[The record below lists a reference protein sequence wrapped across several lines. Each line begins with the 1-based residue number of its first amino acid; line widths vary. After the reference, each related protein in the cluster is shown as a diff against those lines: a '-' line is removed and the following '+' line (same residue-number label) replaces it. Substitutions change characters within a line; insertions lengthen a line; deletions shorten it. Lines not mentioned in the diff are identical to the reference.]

1 MMLAELSIKQFAII
15 DQLQID
21 FKKGMTVL
29 TGETGAGKS
38 IVLDAIGL
46 LIGGRG
52 SAEFVRYGE
61 DKAELEGL
69 FMIEDGHMAYT
80 LAEEYGIDMEDG
92 MIILRRDLFASGKSV
107 CRVNH
112 KLVTLTILREFGR
125 ALVDLHGQHEHQHL
139 MESTYHQTILD
150 DFGHATIAP
159 ILERYQERFQ
169 QYEEKRDALQALAQS
184 EQELAQ
190 RIDLLSFQTEE
201 IDSAKLRT
209 GEEEDLLS
217 ERNRLAN
224 FEKLHASLSAAYDA
238 LHDERR
244 GIDSVGDAMRELQQ
258 ASSIDD
264 EFSGQSDT
272 LANAFY
278 ALEEVGYAVRDQLET
293 LEFDS
298 NRLDEIELRLSVF
311 QQLKRKYGA
320 TIEEVIAYGKKI
332 GVELDTMTNRDERI
346 EKLKTEVEQL
356 ETELF
361 DIGGELS
368 QARRKAAHHLG
379 EAIHLELRQLYMEKA
394 RFEIRF
400 LQDGK
405 APTLR
410 KNGIDFVEFYI
421 MTNAGEPFKSL
432 GKVASGGEL
441 SRIMLGLKSIFSR
454 SVGVASI
461 IFDEVDTGVSGR
473 VAQAMAEKIYRLS
486 IDSQVL
492 CITHLPQVASIAD
505 QHLYIRKIEETDRTT
520 TQVNV
525 LTDSERGNELG
536 RMISGTHMTDLTL
549 RHAEELMEQA
559 MNMKESLKN
568 GV

>member
-1 MMLAELSIKQFAII
+1 MLAELSIKQFAII
-15 DQLQID
+15 DQLQIH

-69 FMIEDGHMAYT
+69 FMIEDGHMVYT
-80 LAEEYGIDMEDG
+80 LAEEYGIDVEDG
-92 MIILRRDLFASGKSV
+92 SIILRRDLFASGKSV
-107 CRVNH
+107 CRVNN

-125 ALVDLHGQHEHQHL
+125 VLVDLHGQHEHQHL
-139 MESTYHQTILD
+139 MENMYHQSILD
-150 DFGHATIAP
+150 DFGHETISP
-159 ILERYQERFQ
+159 RLHEYQKKFGL
-169 QYEEKRDALQALAQS
+169 YEEKRMALQSLAQS

-201 IDSAKLRT
+201 ITSANLRQ
-209 GEEEDLLS
+209 GEEDELLS

-224 FEKLHASLSAAYDA
+224 FEKLHDSLKAAYDA
-238 LHDERR
+238 LHDEMR

-264 EFSGQSDT
+264 QFANQSD
-272 LANAFY
+272 AIASAFY
-278 ALEEVGYAVRDQLET
+278 GLEEVGYAIRDQLET

-298 NRLDEIELRLSVF
+298 NRLDEIEQRLSVF

-320 TIEEVIAYGKKI
+320 TIEEVIAYGEKI
-332 GVELDTMTNRDERI
+332 GIELDTMTNRDERI
-346 EKLKTEVEQL
+346 EKLKAEVELL
-356 ETELF
+356 ESELF
-361 DIGGELS
+361 EIGNKLS
-368 QARRKAAHHLG
+368 KARRKAAQLLG
-379 EAIHLELRQLYMEKA
+379 EAIHLELRELYMEKA

-400 LQDGK
+400 MQDGK
-405 APTLR
+405 TPALR
-410 KNGIDFVEFYI
+410 KNGIDQIEFYI

-454 SVGVASI
+454 SLGVASI

-486 IDSQVL
+486 IEGQVL
-492 CITHLPQVASIAD
+492 CITHLPQVASMAD
-505 QHLYIRKIEETDRTT
+505 QHLYIRKVEETDRTT

-525 LTDSERGNELG
+525 LTEADRGNELG

-549 RHAEELMEQA
+549 RHAEELMDQA
-559 MNMKESLKN
+559 MSMKESLKN

>member
-1 MMLAELSIKQFAII
+1 MLAELSIKQFAII
-15 DQLQID
+15 DQLQIH

-69 FMIEDGHMAYT
+69 FMIEDGHMVYT
-80 LAEEYGIDMEDG
+80 LAEEYGIDVEDG
-92 MIILRRDLFASGKSV
+92 SIILRRDLFASGKSV
-107 CRVNH
+107 CRVNN

-125 ALVDLHGQHEHQHL
+125 VLVDLHGQHEHQHL
-139 MESTYHQTILD
+139 MENMYHQSILD
-150 DFGHATIAP
+150 DFGHETISP
-159 ILERYQERFQ
+159 RLHEYQKKFGL
-169 QYEEKRDALQALAQS
+169 YEEKRIALQSLAQS

-201 IDSAKLRT
+201 ITSANLRQ
-209 GEEEDLLS
+209 GEEDELLG

-224 FEKLHASLSAAYDA
+224 FEKLHDSLKAAYDA
-238 LHDERR
+238 LHDEMR

-264 EFSGQSDT
+264 QFANQSD
-272 LANAFY
+272 AIASAFY
-278 ALEEVGYAVRDQLET
+278 GLEEVGYAIRDQLET

-298 NRLDEIELRLSVF
+298 NRLDEIEQRLSVF

-320 TIEEVIAYGKKI
+320 TIEEVIAYGEKI
-332 GVELDTMTNRDERI
+332 GIELDTMTNRDERI
-346 EKLKTEVEQL
+346 EKLKAEVELL
-356 ETELF
+356 ESELF
-361 DIGGELS
+361 EIGNKLS
-368 QARRKAAHHLG
+368 KARRKAAQLLG
-379 EAIHLELRQLYMEKA
+379 EAIHLELRELYMEKA

-400 LQDGK
+400 MQDGK
-405 APTLR
+405 TPALR
-410 KNGIDFVEFYI
+410 KNGIDQIEFYI

-454 SVGVASI
+454 SLGVASI

-486 IDSQVL
+486 IEGQVL
-492 CITHLPQVASIAD
+492 CITHLPQVASMAD
-505 QHLYIRKIEETDRTT
+505 QHLYIRKVEETDRTT

-525 LTDSERGNELG
+525 LTEADRGNELG

-549 RHAEELMEQA
+549 RHAEELMDQA
-559 MNMKESLKN
+559 MSMKESLKN

>member
-1 MMLAELSIKQFAII
+1 MLAELSIKQFAII
-15 DQLQID
+15 DELQID

-38 IVLDAIGL
+38 IVLDAVGL

-61 DKAELEGL
+61 DRAELEGL
-69 FMIEDGHMAYT
+69 FLIEDDHLVYD
-80 LAEEYGIDMEDG
+80 LAEEYGIDIEDG
-92 MIILRRDLFASGKSV
+92 LIILRRDLFATGKSV
-107 CRVNH
+107 CRVNN

-125 ALVDLHGQHEHQHL
+125 VLVDMHGQHEHQHL
-139 MESTYHQTILD
+139 MDSTYHQAILD
-150 DFGHATIAP
+150 DFAQEAIAP
-159 ILERYQERFQ
+159 LLQAYQSGYQ
-169 QYEEKRDALQALAQS
+169 TYEEKRTALQSLAQS

-201 IDSAKLRT
+201 IEGAKLRAH
-209 GEEEDLLS
+209 EEDELLV

-224 FEKLHASLSAAYDA
+224 FEKLYASLKTAYDA
-238 LHDERR
+238 LHDEMR

-258 ASSIDD
+258 ASSID
-264 EFSGQSDT
+264 EQFSQQSD
-272 LANAFY
+272 AIASAFY
-278 ALEEVGYAVRDQLET
+278 GLEEVGYAIRDQLET

-298 NRLDEIELRLSVF
+298 NRLDEIEQRLSVF

-320 TIEEVIAYGKKI
+320 TIEEVIAYGEKI
-332 GVELDTMTNRDERI
+332 RIELDTMTNRDERI
-346 EKLKTEVEQL
+346 ERLKTEVEQL
-356 ETELF
+356 ESELF
-361 DIGGELS
+361 EIGGRLS
-368 QARRKAAHHLG
+368 QQRRKAAVQLS
-379 EAIHLELRQLYMEKA
+379 EAIHLELRELYMEKA

-405 APTLR
+405 TPMLR
-410 KNGIDFVEFYI
+410 KNGIDHVEFLI

-486 IDSQVL
+486 VDGQVL
-492 CITHLPQVASIAD
+492 CITHLPQVASMAD

-525 LTDSERGNELG
+525 LSQADRGNELG
-536 RMISGTHMTDLTL
+536 RMISGAHMTDLTL
-549 RHAEELMEQA
+549 RHAEELMDQA
-559 MNMKESLKN
+559 KTMKESLKN

>member
-1 MMLAELSIKQFAII
+1 MLAELSIKQFAII
-15 DQLQID
+15 DQLQIH

-69 FMIEDGHMAYT
+69 FMIEDGHMVYT
-80 LAEEYGIDMEDG
+80 LAEEYGIDVEDG
-92 MIILRRDLFASGKSV
+92 SIILRRDLFASGKSV
-107 CRVNH
+107 CRVNN

-125 ALVDLHGQHEHQHL
+125 VLVDLHGQHEHQHL
-139 MESTYHQTILD
+139 MENMYHQSILD
-150 DFGHATIAP
+150 DFGHETISP
-159 ILERYQERFQ
+159 RLHEYQKKFGL
-169 QYEEKRDALQALAQS
+169 YEEKRIALQSLAQS

-201 IDSAKLRT
+201 ITSANLRQ
-209 GEEEDLLS
+209 GEEDELLG

-224 FEKLHASLSAAYDA
+224 FEKLHDSLKAAYDA
-238 LHDERR
+238 LHDEMR

-264 EFSGQSDT
+264 QFANQSD
-272 LANAFY
+272 AIASAFY
-278 ALEEVGYAVRDQLET
+278 GLEEVGYAIRDQLET

-298 NRLDEIELRLSVF
+298 NRLDEIEQRLSVF
-311 QQLKRKYGA
+311 QQLKRKYGS
-320 TIEEVIAYGKKI
+320 TIEEVIAYGEKI
-332 GVELDTMTNRDERI
+332 GIELDTMTNRDERI
-346 EKLKTEVEQL
+346 EKLKAEVELL
-356 ETELF
+356 ESELF
-361 DIGGELS
+361 EIGNKLS
-368 QARRKAAHHLG
+368 KARRKAAQLLG
-379 EAIHLELRQLYMEKA
+379 EAIHLELRELYMEKA

-400 LQDGK
+400 MQDGK
-405 APTLR
+405 TPALR
-410 KNGIDFVEFYI
+410 KNGIDQIEFYI

-454 SVGVASI
+454 SLGVASI

-486 IDSQVL
+486 IEGQVL
-492 CITHLPQVASIAD
+492 CITHLPQVASMAD
-505 QHLYIRKIEETDRTT
+505 QHLYIRKVEETDRTT

-525 LTDSERGNELG
+525 LTEADRGNELG

-549 RHAEELMEQA
+549 RHAEELMDQA
-559 MNMKESLKN
+559 MSMKESLKN

>member
-1 MMLAELSIKQFAII
+1 MLAELSIKQFAII

-125 ALVDLHGQHEHQHL
+125 VLVDLHGQHEHQHL

-150 DFGHATIAP
+150 DFGQETITP
-159 ILERYQERFQ
+159 ILERYQARFE

-201 IDSAKLRT
+201 IDSAKLRK

-258 ASSIDD
+258 ASSIDE

-278 ALEEVGYAVRDQLET
+278 ALEEVGYAIRDQLET

-332 GVELDTMTNRDERI
+332 SVELDTMTNRDERI

-356 ETELF
+356 ESELF
-361 DIGGELS
+361 EIGGELS
-368 QARRKAAHHLG
+368 QARRQAALLLG

-405 APTLR
+405 TPVLR
-410 KNGIDFVEFYI
+410 RNGIDFVEFYI

>member
-1 MMLAELSIKQFAII
+1 MLAELSIKQFAII
-15 DQLQID
+15 DELQID

-61 DKAELEGL
+61 DRAELEGL
-69 FMIEDGHMAYT
+69 FLNEDDHLVYD
-80 LAEEYGIDMEDG
+80 LAEEYGIDIEDG
-92 MIILRRDLFASGKSV
+92 LIILRRDLFATGKSV
-107 CRVNH
+107 CRVNN

-125 ALVDLHGQHEHQHL
+125 VLVDMHGQHEHQHL
-139 MESTYHQTILD
+139 MDSTYHQAILD
-150 DFGHATIAP
+150 DFAQEAIAP
-159 ILERYQERFQ
+159 LLQAYQSGYQ
-169 QYEEKRDALQALAQS
+169 TYEEKRTALQSLAQS

-201 IDSAKLRT
+201 IEGAKLRAH
-209 GEEEDLLS
+209 EEDELLV

-224 FEKLHASLSAAYDA
+224 FEKLYASLKTAYDA
-238 LHDERR
+238 LHDEMR

-258 ASSIDD
+258 ASSID
-264 EFSGQSDT
+264 EQFSQQSD
-272 LANAFY
+272 AIASAFY
-278 ALEEVGYAVRDQLET
+278 GLEEVGYAIRDQLET

-298 NRLDEIELRLSVF
+298 NRLDEIEQRLSVF

-320 TIEEVIAYGKKI
+320 TIEEVIAYGEKI
-332 GVELDTMTNRDERI
+332 RIELDTMTNRDERI
-346 EKLKTEVEQL
+346 ERLKTEVEQL
-356 ETELF
+356 ESELF
-361 DIGGELS
+361 EIGGRLS
-368 QARRKAAHHLG
+368 QQRRKAAVQLS
-379 EAIHLELRQLYMEKA
+379 EAIHLELRELYMEKA

-405 APTLR
+405 TPMLR
-410 KNGIDFVEFYI
+410 KNGIDHVEFFI
-421 MTNAGEPFKSL
+421 MTNA
-432 GKVASGGEL
+432 
-441 SRIMLGLKSIFSR
+441 
-454 SVGVASI
+454 VGVASI

-486 IDSQVL
+486 VDGQVL
-492 CITHLPQVASIAD
+492 CITHLPQVASMAD

-525 LTDSERGNELG
+525 LSQADRGNELG
-536 RMISGTHMTDLTL
+536 RMISGAHMTDLTL
-549 RHAEELMEQA
+549 RHAEELMDQA
-559 MNMKESLKN
+559 KTMKESLKN

>member
-1 MMLAELSIKQFAII
+1 MLAELSIKQFAII
-15 DQLQID
+15 DQLQIH

-69 FMIEDGHMAYT
+69 FMIEDGHMVYT
-80 LAEEYGIDMEDG
+80 LAEEYGIDVEDG
-92 MIILRRDLFASGKSV
+92 SIILRRDLFASGKSV
-107 CRVNH
+107 CRVNN

-125 ALVDLHGQHEHQHL
+125 VLVDLHGQHEHQHL
-139 MESTYHQTILD
+139 MENTYHQSILD
-150 DFGHATIAP
+150 DFGHETISSR
-159 ILERYQERFQ
+159 LHEYQKKFGL
-169 QYEEKRDALQALAQS
+169 YEEKRMALQSLAQS

-201 IDSAKLRT
+201 ITSANLRQ
-209 GEEEDLLS
+209 GEEDELLS

-224 FEKLHASLSAAYDA
+224 FEKLHDSLKAAYDA
-238 LHDERR
+238 LHDEMR
-244 GIDSVGDAMRELQQ
+244 GIDSVGDAMRYLQQ

-264 EFSGQSDT
+264 QFANQSD
-272 LANAFY
+272 AIASAFY
-278 ALEEVGYAVRDQLET
+278 GLEEVGYAIRDQLET

-298 NRLDEIELRLSVF
+298 NRLDEIEQRLSVF

-320 TIEEVIAYGKKI
+320 TIEEVIAYGEKI
-332 GVELDTMTNRDERI
+332 GIELDTMTNRDERI
-346 EKLKTEVEQL
+346 EKLKAEVELL
-356 ETELF
+356 ESELF
-361 DIGGELS
+361 EIGNKLS
-368 QARRKAAHHLG
+368 KARRKAAQLLG
-379 EAIHLELRQLYMEKA
+379 EAIHLELRELYMEKA

-400 LQDGK
+400 MQDGK
-405 APTLR
+405 TPTLR
-410 KNGIDFVEFYI
+410 KNGIDQIEFYI

-454 SVGVASI
+454 SLGVASI

-486 IDSQVL
+486 IEGQVL
-492 CITHLPQVASIAD
+492 CITHLPQVASMAD
-505 QHLYIRKIEETDRTT
+505 QHLYIRKVEETDRTT

-525 LTDSERGNELG
+525 LTEADRGNELG

-549 RHAEELMEQA
+549 RHAEELMDQA
-559 MNMKESLKN
+559 MSMKESLKN

>member
-1 MMLAELSIKQFAII
+1 MLAELSIKQFAII
-15 DQLQID
+15 DQLQIH

-69 FMIEDGHMAYT
+69 FMIEDGHMVYT
-80 LAEEYGIDMEDG
+80 LAEEYGIDVEDG
-92 MIILRRDLFASGKSV
+92 SIILRRDLFASGKSV
-107 CRVNH
+107 CRVNN

-125 ALVDLHGQHEHQHL
+125 VLVDLHGQHEHQHL
-139 MESTYHQTILD
+139 MENTYHQSILD
-150 DFGHATIAP
+150 DFGHETIFPLLHAYQA
-159 ILERYQERFQ
+159 RYGS
-169 QYEEKRDALQALAQS
+169 YEEKRTALQSLAQS

-201 IDSAKLRT
+201 ISSANLRQ
-209 GEEEDLLS
+209 GEEDELLG

-224 FEKLHASLSAAYDA
+224 FEKLHDSLKSAYDA
-238 LHDERR
+238 LHDEMR

-264 EFSGQSDT
+264 QFSSQSD
-272 LANAFY
+272 AIASAFY
-278 ALEEVGYAVRDQLET
+278 GLEEVGYAIRDQLET

-298 NRLDEIELRLSVF
+298 NRLDEIEQRLSVF

-320 TIEEVIAYGKKI
+320 TIEEVIAYGEKI
-332 GVELDTMTNRDERI
+332 RIELDTMTNRDERI
-346 EKLKTEVEQL
+346 EKLKAEVEQL
-356 ETELF
+356 EGELF
-361 DIGGELS
+361 KIGHELS
-368 QARRKAAHHLG
+368 TARRQAGQLLSD
-379 EAIHLELRQLYMEKA
+379 AIHLELRELYMEKA

-400 LQDGK
+400 MQDGK
-405 APTLR
+405 TPALR
-410 KNGIDFVEFYI
+410 KSGIDQIEFYI
-421 MTNAGEPFKSL
+421 MTNAGEPFKAL

-454 SVGVASI
+454 SIGVASI

-486 IDSQVL
+486 IDGQVL
-492 CITHLPQVASIAD
+492 CITHLPQVASMAD
-505 QHLYIRKIEETDRTT
+505 QHLYIRKVEETDRTT

-525 LTDSERGNELG
+525 LTESERGNELG

-549 RHAEELMEQA
+549 RHAEELMDQA
-559 MNMKESLKN
+559 MGMKESLKN

>member
-1 MMLAELSIKQFAII
+1 MLAELSIKQFAII
-15 DQLQID
+15 DQLQIH

-69 FMIEDGHMAYT
+69 FMIEDGHMVYT
-80 LAEEYGIDMEDG
+80 LAEEYGIDVEDG
-92 MIILRRDLFASGKSV
+92 SIILRRDLFASGKSV
-107 CRVNH
+107 CRVNN

-125 ALVDLHGQHEHQHL
+125 VLVDLHGQHEHQHL
-139 MESTYHQTILD
+139 MENTYHQSILD
-150 DFGHATIAP
+150 DFGHEK
-159 ILERYQERFQ
+159 ILPLLHAYQTRYGS
-169 QYEEKRDALQALAQS
+169 YEEKRTALQSLAQS

-201 IDSAKLRT
+201 ISSANLRQ
-209 GEEEDLLS
+209 GEEDELLS

-224 FEKLHASLSAAYDA
+224 FEKLHDSLKAAYDA
-238 LHDERR
+238 LHDEMR

-264 EFSGQSDT
+264 QFASQSD
-272 LANAFY
+272 AIASAFY
-278 ALEEVGYAVRDQLET
+278 GLEEVGYAIRDQLET

-298 NRLDEIELRLSVF
+298 NRLDEIEQRLSVF

-320 TIEEVIAYGKKI
+320 TIEEVITYGEKI
-332 GVELDTMTNRDERI
+332 RIELDTMTNRDERI
-346 EKLKTEVEQL
+346 EKLKAEVELL
-356 ETELF
+356 EGELF
-361 DIGGELS
+361 KIGNKLS
-368 QARRKAAHHLG
+368 TARRQAAQSLSD
-379 EAIHLELRQLYMEKA
+379 AIHLELRELYMEKA

-400 LQDGK
+400 MQDGK
-405 APTLR
+405 TPTLR
-410 KNGIDFVEFYI
+410 KNGIDQIEFYI
-421 MTNAGEPFKSL
+421 MTNAGEPFKAL

-454 SVGVASI
+454 SLGVASI

-486 IDSQVL
+486 IDGQVL
-492 CITHLPQVASIAD
+492 CITHLPQVASMAD
-505 QHLYIRKIEETDRTT
+505 QHLYIRKVEETDRTT

-525 LTDSERGNELG
+525 LTESERGNELG

-549 RHAEELMEQA
+549 RHAEELMDQA
-559 MNMKESLKN
+559 MGMKESLKN